1 MTEKPRKTKDIDADR
16 EPTDGATR
24 SPEAPFDKDLTD
36 TFNEVQPE
44 TFRGNSRS
52 SVEAAAV
59 DPDMDDT
66 EGGE

>member
-1 MTEKPRKTKDIDADR
+1 MNEKPRKTKDIDLDR
-16 EPTDGATR
+16 KPQGGETR
-24 SPEAPFDKDLTD
+24 SPEAPFDKELTD

-44 TFRGNSRS
+44 DFRGNSRS

-59 DPDMDDT
+59 DPDIDDT